1 LTLATQPSNTVR
13 PILIFGG
20 TFDPPHRGHLE
31 LPRLAM
37 QAIDAVAVIYVPAAR
52 SPLKNSPPTPARHR
66 LAMLRLALEGQAWAS
81 ICTLELDRAEAGA
94 PSYTV
99 DTLRELRQTLGD
111 NAPLRLLMGA
121 DQVREFHRWNASRK
135 IVELAE
141 PLVMLRPPQTR
152 RSLLAALRS
161 EGDRQQWSAR
171 LLDLPQVDISA
182 SDIRRRLAH
191 GQPITDLVPPAVA
204 AYIAAHHLYR

>member
-1 LTLATQPSNTVR
+1 
-13 PILIFGG
+13 
-20 TFDPPHRGHLE
+20 
-31 LPRLAM
+31 
-37 QAIDAVAVIYVPAAR
+37 
-52 SPLKNSPPTPARHR
+52 
-66 LAMLRLALEGQAWAS
+66 
-81 ICTLELDRAEAGA
+81 
-94 PSYTV
+94 
-99 DTLRELRQTLGD
+99 
-111 NAPLRLLMGA
+111 
-121 DQVREFHRWNASRK
+121 
-135 IVELAE
+135 
-141 PLVMLRPPQTR
+141 MLRPPQTR